1 MKIDGKV
8 VLITGASEGIGAAC
22 ALEFARAGARLALT
36 ARTEAGL
43 FRAAADSRAEALV
56 VPGDLT
62 REDDRHRVVERTVER
77 FGAIDILINNAG
89 GGLYSP
95 SWAVPLEEARR
106 LMELNFFALLG
117 MSQLVV
123 PHMRER
129 GGGTIVNLSSIG
141 GKMVLPWMTLY
152 SASKYAVNAL
162 TEGMRM
168 ELRRDRIHTLLVCP
182 GYVTTDFQR
191 HARGGKAPDSVQ
203 RARRM
208 AITAAECATAIRR
221 GVERDARTVV
231 APAGGWLLV
240 LAVRLFPA
248 MVEARMAAMNGTA

>member
-1 MKIDGKV
+1 
-8 VLITGASEGIGAAC
+8 
-22 ALEFARAGARLALT
+22 
-36 ARTEAGL
+36 
-43 FRAAADSRAEALV
+43 
-56 VPGDLT
+56 
-62 REDDRHRVVERTVER
+62 
-77 FGAIDILINNAG
+77 
-89 GGLYSP
+89 
-95 SWAVPLEEARR
+95 
-106 LMELNFFALLG
+106 
-117 MSQLVV
+117 
-123 PHMRER
+123 
-129 GGGTIVNLSSIG
+129 
-141 GKMVLPWMTLY
+141 
-152 SASKYAVNAL
+152 
-162 TEGMRM
+162 MRM